1 MVKRPSLRLQR
12 TSNRLYTFCTCVSGP
27 DPDRN
32 VWKGGG
38 GRRHLY
44 NRLYNGVNIHEL
56 IHFYSWGGGGMRGQD
71 RKNMGGGAGVCNY
84 GKI

>member
-32 VWKGGG
+32 VWGGG
-38 GRRHLY
+38 GGDTY
-44 NRLYNGVNIHEL
+44 IIDYTMEL
-56 IHFYSWGGGGMRGQD
+56 PFMNKYTFTAGGGG
-71 RKNMGGGAGVCNY
+71 GGGENRT
-84 GKI
+84 